1 DAVQLPGVMV
11 GLSCPPV
18 PQPDVPPLVGVKP
31 ERGAV
36 PVNGADPA
44 HTGTNPGPGPS
55 GSPQEQWQFAAPG
68 IGGRGPIA
76 ADGLLYFT
84 SDALAPTGDGRD
96 GNLYALDTATGT
108 QRWCVTTGR
117 QIADPVFSD
126 GLVFTIGQE
135 IAGDHEQA
143 FVAALDAATGA

>member
-1 DAVQLPGVMV
+1 
-11 GLSCPPV
+11 PPRQRNTA
-18 PQPDVPPLVGVKP
+18 P
-31 ERGAV
+31 
-36 PVNGADPA
+36 
-44 HTGTNPGPGPS
+44 HSGPGRR
-55 GSPQEQWQFAAPG
+55 GSPQGTWQCAAPG
-68 IGGRGPIA
+68 MGGGGPIA

-143 FVAALDAATGA
+143 FVAALDA